1 MTFRKELNI
10 LMLGGQSS
18 IGQSILSKL
27 PSNCHI
33 LATSRSNSELKVN
46 KSGTEWINLDIANE
60 NSIEL
65 FLDEISYTSFDLI
78 INLIGKLSGLKS
90 KSSLKLISDYLQ
102 IYISNQTFLIE
113 RLFAINSKIEF
124 SYINISS
131 RAVTYGSNDLYY
143 SEAKSAIHGL
153 TKSLARQYTNSKCIN
168 LMPGLLKNSSMYL
181 SMPEN
186 VRDDH
191 ERRAGGQLMEIN
203 QFALFTVGLV
213 KELMNSDINDERK
226 VDLFVGPQYE

>member
-1 MTFRKELNI
+1 MSRESPNKLEHHILSLVVHPESTSNAENGFLPKRKSFLWYAFMMTFRKELNI

-153 TKSLARQYTNSKCIN
+153 TKSLAR
-168 LMPGLLKNSSMYL
+168 
-181 SMPEN
+181 
-186 VRDDH
+186 
-191 ERRAGGQLMEIN
+191 
-203 QFALFTVGLV
+203 
-213 KELMNSDINDERK
+213 
-226 VDLFVGPQYE
+226 